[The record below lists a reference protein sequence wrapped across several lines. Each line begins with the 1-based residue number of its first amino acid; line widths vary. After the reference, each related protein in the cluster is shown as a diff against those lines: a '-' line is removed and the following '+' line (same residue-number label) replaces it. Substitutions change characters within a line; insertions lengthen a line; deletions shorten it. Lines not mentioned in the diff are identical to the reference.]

1 MIGYEYDEAYDEAF
15 DEAYDEGWDES
26 DLESAFE
33 DLEFDEARRKRRR
46 RRRPRGRRGRRVP
59 VPAARPAGSSANLQR
74 DRQLAKAVN
83 VVNEDVGDVA
93 ARQAKASADLRT
105 LKSALMFSSLIPPR
119 PTIAT
124 ARLSV
129 NDQHQIVSTP
139 NPTGAPAAGQVDVIT
154 SVTTSTNLTQALLP
168 MMLTRNVGG
177 PPGKGGGG
185 MGNDMMLPLMLILT
199 QQPQTTTAG
208 QPAAQPGGM
217 DTTMLMLVMMMSG
230 AMS

>member
-1 MIGYEYDEAYDEAF
+1 MNGYEYDEAYDEAF
-15 DEAYDEGWDES
+15 DEAWDES

-33 DLEFDEARRKRRR
+33 DLEYDEARRRRR
-46 RRRPRGRRGRRVP
+46 RRRPRRGRRGRVP
-59 VPAARPAGSSANLQR
+59 VPAPAASNANLQR

-93 ARQAKASADLRT
+93 ARQAKATADLRT
-105 LKSALMFSSLIPPR
+105 LKTALTFGSLLPPR
-119 PTIAT
+119 PTITT

-154 SVTTSTNLTQALLP
+154 SVTTSTTLTQALLP
-168 MMLTRNVGG
+168 LMITRNVGV
-177 PPGKGGGG
+177 PAGKAGAG
-185 MGNDMMLPLMLILT
+185 MGSDLMLPLVLLLS

-208 QPAAQPGGM
+208 QPATQPGGL
-217 DTTMLMLVMMMSG
+217 DTTTLVLVMMMSG
-230 AMS
+230 MMA